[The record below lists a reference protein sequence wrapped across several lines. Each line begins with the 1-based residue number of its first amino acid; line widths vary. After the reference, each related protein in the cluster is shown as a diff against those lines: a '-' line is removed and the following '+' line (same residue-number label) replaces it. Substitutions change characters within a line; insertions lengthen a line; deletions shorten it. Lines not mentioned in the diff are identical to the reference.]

1 MDRHQPVRNLMTRD
15 PVTVQITDK
24 PSRVR
29 ALLAQHAF
37 HHLPVC
43 NGKQLVGI
51 VSGADLWP
59 HTFDGYV
66 PDGATVDAWLDQSID
81 LQGIITHEP
90 ETVSP
95 TDSVVTAAGKLADG
109 DYHALPVVEPD
120 GTLAGILTTTDL
132 LRLFVAAP

>member
-1 MDRHQPVRNLMTRD
+1 MDRHQPVRNVMTRD
-15 PVTVQITDK
+15 PVTVQISDK

-29 ALLAQHAF
+29 ALLANHPF

-43 NGKQLVGI
+43 QDDQLVGI

-66 PDGATVDAWLDQSID
+66 PDGATVDAWLDQSVE
-81 LQGIITHEP
+81 LANIITHEP
-90 ETVSP
+90 DTITP
-95 TDSVVTAAGKLADG
+95 DDSVVAAAEKLADG
-109 DYHALPVVEPD
+109 DYHALPVVERD

-132 LRLFVAAP
+132 LRLLVAGG